1 MSITSFVW
9 RQTLSAVLVIWLAA
23 TLSFLALRILPA
35 DAIAVQLLDSGAS
48 AEVIEQR
55 RVLLGLNDSLLAQYL
70 RFISGILCGD
80 LGYSLLNGDP
90 VTQTIAQRLSPTIT
104 LAAGAWLLA
113 VLWGI
118 SAGVWAGLPLRGAG
132 LTRAVISL
140 SLSMPIYWTGT
151 LAIYAASAFSLAAI
165 QPALPILVLGF
176 HAAGAIARVLQSQ
189 VRDVWQNDY
198 VRTAHAKGLP
208 QRIVVG
214 RHVLRVALL
223 PIINII
229 ALQAG
234 FLLTGTVV
242 TESLFARPGIGRLLV
257 ERTLGQDYP
266 VVQGIVVLAA
276 LLYTLLNLLADVAHH
291 LLDPRL
297 RAFP

>member
-1 MSITSFVW
+1 MSITTFVW
-9 RQTLSAVLVIWLAA
+9 RQTLSAALVIWLAA
-23 TLSFLALRILPA
+23 TLAFLALRILPA
-35 DAIAVQLLDSGAS
+35 DAIEAQLLDSGAN

-55 RVLLGLNDSLLAQYL
+55 RTLLGLNDSPLAQYM
-70 RFISGILCGD
+70 RFISGILRGD

-90 VTQTIAQRLSPTIT
+90 VTQTIAQRLFPTIT
-104 LAAGAWLLA
+104 LAASAWLLA

-118 SAGVWAGLPLRGAG
+118 GAGVWAGLPLRGAG
-132 LTRAVISL
+132 LSRAMISL

-151 LAIYAASAFSLAAI
+151 LAIYAVSAFSLSAL
-165 QPALPILVLGF
+165 QPALPMLVLGF

-189 VRDVWQNDY
+189 VREVWQNDY
-198 VRTAHAKGLP
+198 VRTAHAKGLH
-208 QRIVVG
+208 RRVVIR

-223 PIINII
+223 PVINII

-234 FLLTGTVV
+234 FLLTGTVI
-242 TESLFARPGIGRLLV
+242 TESLFARSGIGRLLV

-276 LLYTLLNLLADVAHH
+276 LIYTLLNLLADIAHH

-297 RAFP
+297 RAST